1 MKIKKL
7 ILYGLSVLTLALLLV
22 DLALERAYE
31 RERQAGWSSVNP
43 PALPLDCKRGSI
55 SDIGFS
61 KDDRLWVVDRCNGL
75 SVYDGETWESYMPS
89 ASDLH
94 ITSGA
99 LDDRNRVWLLAFEGV
114 FLFDKGEWTSYTSEN
129 SPVPDPYPENLLT
142 SIAFDKLGRAWIGA
156 AGPDPSN
163 SSGVFVFDGEAW
175 TNYTPENSGLA
186 HGYVCGIVFDN
197 EGRAWIETWNAGLS
211 AYDGTVWVSYTG
223 PRPEVPTLCVNDKAI
238 AIDQQGHVW
247 MRGNELSVFDGSA
260 WASYTRENVYIYE
273 ASARTWYPH
282 KNTSPR
288 SDAIR
293 AIAID
298 NLNRA
303 WVATVDGLNVFDGTS
318 WTTYTNDR
326 FGLPSNSEI
335 SSIAIDSSGVVW
347 LSYAFW
353 TSHGSG
359 STLIALDPAR
369 ATLPSPS
376 ALLLKDLL
384 WLPHI
389 RWIPLS
395 LLAMLWLGVLL
406 DIPLA
411 IPLGLLA
418 LSIALAIGNRGWA
431 GGGAEQ
437 FFGLFLPPVL
447 PTFGAFIAAI
457 LVRLIQVARAGKGV
471 TPARGTPTPAIVG
484 AVVGLFMFLAL
495 RFFGCLLGC

>member
-7 ILYGLSVLTLALLLV
+7 VLYGLSVLTLALLLV
-22 DLALERAYE
+22 DLALEHAYE
-31 RERQAGWSSVNP
+31 SDRQTGWSSVNP
-43 PALPLDCKRGSI
+43 PALPLDCRRASI

-61 KDDRLWVVDRCNGL
+61 KDNRLWVVDTCNGL
-75 SVYDGETWESYMPS
+75 SIYNGESWESYIPS
-89 ASDLH
+89 SSDLH

-99 LDDRNRVWLLAFEGV
+99 LDDRNRVWLLTFEGV

-129 SPVPDPYPENLLT
+129 SMIPNPYPENLLT
-142 SIAFDKLGRAWIGA
+142 SIAFDKIGRAWIGA

-163 SSGVFVFDGEAW
+163 SSGIFVFDGEDW
-175 TNYTPENSGLA
+175 INYTPENSGLT

-197 EGRAWIETWNAGLS
+197 EDRAWIETWNAGLS
-211 AYDGTVWVSYTG
+211 VYDGTIWINYSG
-223 PRPEVPTLCVNDKAI
+223 PHPEVPTLCLNEKTI
-238 AIDQQGHVW
+238 AIDQQGRVW

-260 WASYTRENVYIYE
+260 WTSYTRENVYIYN
-273 ASARTWYPH
+273 ASTRGWYPH
-282 KNTSPR
+282 KNTNPR
-288 SDAIR
+288 SDTIR

-298 NLNRA
+298 NLNRE
-303 WVATVDGLNVFDGTS
+303 WVATVDGLNVSDGTS

-335 SSIAIDSSGVVW
+335 TSIAIDNSDIVW
-347 LSYAFW
+347 LSYNLW
-353 TSHGSG
+353 SSSGSG

-369 ATLPSPS
+369 ATLPSTS

-406 DIPLA
+406 DIQLV
-411 IPLGLLA
+411 IPLGLLV

-447 PTFGAFIAAI
+447 PTFGAFTSSIM
-457 LVRLIQVARAGKGV
+457 VRLIKVARAGKGV
-471 TPARGTPTPAIVG
+471 TPAHGTLIPAIVG
-484 AVVGLFMFLAL
+484 AIVGLLIFLAL
-495 RFFGCLLGC
+495 RFFGCILGC